1 MATHHPAWVKQLRPL
16 DRLPM
21 LQEVFV
27 LHDEY
32 SIVPELMFQWFQRIE
47 PVVRP
52 LLRTIRPPSGPLR
65 LTPGI
70 PNLKEAFASEFDSFD
85 DSVGMVYES
94 EDGSTVG
101 GMDVYRETY
110 W

>member
-1 MATHHPAWVKQLRPL
+1 
-16 DRLPM
+16 M

-32 SIVPELMFQWFQRIE
+32 TIVPELMFQWFQRIE

-52 LLRTIRPPSGPLR
+52 LLRAIRPPSGPLR

-70 PNLKEAFASEFDSFD
+70 PNLEEAFASEFDSFD

-94 EDGSTVG
+94 KDGSTAG